1 MGMVKRFDV
10 YLCTTRTLTR
20 PCVVVSPDE
29 MNQALPYAIGAPIT
43 TLERVFP
50 CRLGIRL
57 KGKQGQVA
65 LDLIRTISQAALT
78 AKIGTLPESSRVELM
93 EMAKQMFFP

>member
-29 MNQALPYAIGAPIT
+29 MNQALPYAIVAPIT

-50 CRLGIRL
+50 CR
-57 KGKQGQVA
+57 
-65 LDLIRTISQAALT
+65 
-78 AKIGTLPESSRVELM
+78 
-93 EMAKQMFFP
+93 